1 MAVLVSVSVR
11 RLLSLNSLGLRLLTP
26 ESEALERSICWVHS
40 SDLAD
45 PAPYL
50 SEGDALL
57 TTGAQFLNSNA
68 DGSFAAY
75 VSRLE
80 EAGVPALG
88 FGPNV
93 LLDDTPPP
101 LVEACHRAGLTL
113 FEVPFRTPFIAV
125 ARTVADI
132 IADERYARKTW
143 ALGAQRAIS
152 LAALHP
158 DGLSSTLNELA
169 QQLGQWVVLFNTNG
183 DLLHMFPRD
192 ALHKETL
199 RAVQDEARRLLHRG
213 QRASARIALAGETQT
228 LQTLGR
234 SGQLRGVL
242 ALGGSVEIDQA
253 SEGVITSVIA
263 LACLAL
269 EQNRALGSA
278 RSHLRSGLLHALIS
292 GDTALV
298 ESTSREMW
306 GPLPLE
312 PLRIAALDVPGAR
325 IEALTE
331 ALELRA
337 ENQRGEIFYALQDGV
352 VIVCVAEGQRQLI
365 NELCRRYEA
374 HCGVSDSATYRAI
387 GDAVDQATRALERA
401 RESGENVVEFAEI
414 SQQGV
419 LAFLAHTDA
428 REIAK
433 TTLAKI
439 VAHDTEQGTEL
450 LFTLQ
455 TWLGCNAEFAAA
467 ARLLHIN
474 RHTVRARIEQV
485 EQLLQHDLSSFHARA
500 DVWAALIAVHPG
512 ADGRPRDSGQRA

>member
-169 QQLGQWVVLFNTNG
+169 QQLGQ
-183 DLLHMFPRD
+183 
-192 ALHKETL
+192 
-199 RAVQDEARRLLHRG
+199 
-213 QRASARIALAGETQT
+213 
-228 LQTLGR
+228 
-234 SGQLRGVL
+234 
-242 ALGGSVEIDQA
+242 
-253 SEGVITSVIA
+253 
-263 LACLAL
+263 
-269 EQNRALGSA
+269 
-278 RSHLRSGLLHALIS
+278 
-292 GDTALV
+292 
-298 ESTSREMW
+298 
-306 GPLPLE
+306 
-312 PLRIAALDVPGAR
+312 
-325 IEALTE
+325 
-331 ALELRA
+331 
-337 ENQRGEIFYALQDGV
+337 
-352 VIVCVAEGQRQLI
+352 
-365 NELCRRYEA
+365 
-374 HCGVSDSATYRAI
+374 
-387 GDAVDQATRALERA
+387 
-401 RESGENVVEFAEI
+401 
-414 SQQGV
+414 
-419 LAFLAHTDA
+419 
-428 REIAK
+428 
-433 TTLAKI
+433 
-439 VAHDTEQGTEL
+439 
-450 LFTLQ
+450 
-455 TWLGCNAEFAAA
+455 
-467 ARLLHIN
+467 
-474 RHTVRARIEQV
+474 
-485 EQLLQHDLSSFHARA
+485 
-500 DVWAALIAVHPG
+500 
-512 ADGRPRDSGQRA
+512 